1 MKTNHKIYTRYIK
14 RSIDIVFSLII
25 IIFLWWL
32 YLLLGIFVRIKLG
45 KPVVY
50 KQKRPGMIDSQTG
63 KEKIFTMYKFR
74 TMTNEVDSNGELLP
88 DSVRLTKF
96 GRILRSTSLDE
107 LPEIINVLKGDMSLI
122 GPRPLAVSYLKYYTQ
137 EEHHRHDVLPGLTG
151 LAQVNGRNSISWD
164 EKFRY
169 DLEYVENC
177 CFLLD
182 LKIFLLTVKKILV
195 REGIGQG
202 ENMPENLYDVR
213 KGWLAENAID
223 SEESNHD
230 DAAVSIKTSNL
241 VSKK

>member
-213 KGWLAENAID
+213 KGWLVENAID

-241 VSKK
+241 VSKE